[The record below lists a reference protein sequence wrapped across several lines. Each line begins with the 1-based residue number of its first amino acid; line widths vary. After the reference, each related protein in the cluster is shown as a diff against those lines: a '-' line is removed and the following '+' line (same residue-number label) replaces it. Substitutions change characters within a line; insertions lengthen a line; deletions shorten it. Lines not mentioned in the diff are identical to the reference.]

1 MGRANRLTV
10 EGCIFHGP
18 HRWPQLSFPLKMRIP
33 MKADICSDSKRT
45 PFLGNRTVVG
55 AKRRSGCFINGCPNR
70 VKIWPPV
77 FSSLGAPLW
86 GDGLWPSQKVPAPF
100 IGAGGRAVV
109 AALELRARA
118 ATGRHCVTDSP
129 WPAQI
134 GAPVTREL
142 QVSSAGSFLF
152 FRMDS
157 PLSSSR

>member
-1 MGRANRLTV
+1 MRYEIDTKPWWRKRQSFPTRAALSTCGRAKSN
-10 EGCIFHGP
+10 
-18 HRWPQLSFPLKMRIP
+18 FPSVVVVRPARAWLRIP

-77 FSSLGAPLW
+77 LSSFGAPLW

-118 ATGRHCVTDSP
+118 ATGRHGVTDSP

-134 GAPVTREL
+134 GAPVTLEL
-142 QVSSAGSFLF
+142 
-152 FRMDS
+152 
-157 PLSSSR
+157 